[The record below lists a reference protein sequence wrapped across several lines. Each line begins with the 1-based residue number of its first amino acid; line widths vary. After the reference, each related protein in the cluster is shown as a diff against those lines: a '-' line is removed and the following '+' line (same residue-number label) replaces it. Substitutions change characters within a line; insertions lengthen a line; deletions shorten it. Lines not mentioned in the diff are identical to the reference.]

1 LRLRSHF
8 DQVQL
13 SLCGELSGL
22 FDGDDSQLLPG
33 GVIEKTDGRNADL
46 VVDPQLSE
54 CDGRNLRI

>member
-13 SLCGELSGL
+13 SLRRELSGL

-33 GVIEKTDGRNADL
+33 GVIEKTDGWNADL